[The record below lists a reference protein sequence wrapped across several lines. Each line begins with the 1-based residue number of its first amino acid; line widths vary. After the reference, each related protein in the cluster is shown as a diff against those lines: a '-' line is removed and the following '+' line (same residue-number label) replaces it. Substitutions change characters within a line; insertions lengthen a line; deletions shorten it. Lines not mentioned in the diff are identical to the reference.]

1 MLRAAEREGVQTE
14 KGGPLRPSG
23 SQSMR
28 VEAGGALLVQELTA
42 SAGAQGGSAASG
54 VLVEGAA
61 SGLGGDP
68 GGSLSVTRASEVRRG
83 GRGGLWLKDV
93 WLLREGGGS
102 VQGSS
107 VWGGVMDSPAL
118 LWKCNPRTSLGQAGE
133 ADSR

>member
-93 WLLREGGGS
+93 WLLREGGVCAGQQCVGWGDGQSRSPLEMQSQDFAGPGWGS
-102 VQGSS
+102 G
-107 VWGGVMDSPAL
+107 L
-118 LWKCNPRTSLGQAGE
+118 
-133 ADSR
+133 